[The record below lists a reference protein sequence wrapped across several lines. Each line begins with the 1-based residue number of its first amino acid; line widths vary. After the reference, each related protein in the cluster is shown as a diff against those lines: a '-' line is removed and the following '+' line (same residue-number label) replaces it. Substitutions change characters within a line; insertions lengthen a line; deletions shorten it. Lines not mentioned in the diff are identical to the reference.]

1 MLFSEDHR
9 VVGEGTPA
17 EILADHDRLCWP
29 STWSTSTPT
38 ATADRSTPTSTVST
52 TTPSHVEPRGPLL
65 RTRGM
70 KKLALVVATLASLL
84 VPVAAQAHPLGNF
97 TVNRYSRV
105 ELAGRQVDVLYVLD
119 MAEIP
124 TYRERLLIGREG
136 QARGPSDTIAR
147 IERGVTLQVD
157 GRRATLTPLKR
168 QSCVSP
174 RRRRAADAAARD
186 RVRRAGPGEGRL
198 GRVVELPRPGLR
210 RPVGW
215 QEVVVQPAAG
225 AQVVRSSVPA
235 RSVTGNSGRTRRAS
249 CRRRSRSARRPP
261 RSRRAATSARRRP
274 CSRRP
279 TSTGPPRST
288 PARTRASR
296 S

>member
-1 MLFSEDHR
+1 
-9 VVGEGTPA
+9 
-17 EILADHDRLCWP
+17 
-29 STWSTSTPT
+29 
-38 ATADRSTPTSTVST
+38 
-52 TTPSHVEPRGPLL
+52 
-65 RTRGM
+65 M

-124 TYRERLLIGREG
+124 TYRERRLIGREG
-136 QARGPSDTIAR
+136 QARWLSDTIAR

-168 QSCVSP
+168 QLAFP
-174 RRRRAADAAARD
+174 PGAAGLRTLRLEIVFGGPVAA
-186 RVRRAGPGEGRL
+186 EGRL
-198 GRVVELPRPGLR
+198 GRVAELPRPGLR
-210 RPVGW
+210 RPARLAGGRG
-215 QEVVVQPAAG
+215 AAG
-225 AQVVRSSVPA
+225 R
-235 RSVTGNSGRTRRAS
+235 RRAGGALE
-249 CRRRSRSARRPP
+249 RARAQREPGASGVP
-261 RSRRAATSARRRP
+261 EELPADAALGQLGDGHVHAGERRRP
-274 CSRRP
+274 GADPVVEEP

-288 PARTRASR
+288 PAPTRASR